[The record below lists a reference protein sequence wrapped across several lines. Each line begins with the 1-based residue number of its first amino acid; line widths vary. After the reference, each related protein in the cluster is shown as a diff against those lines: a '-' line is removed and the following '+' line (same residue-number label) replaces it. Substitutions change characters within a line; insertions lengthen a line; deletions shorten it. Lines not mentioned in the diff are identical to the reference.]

1 VTEVWSGFV
10 LKADPLKGV
19 VLSRI
24 SLKLR

>member
-10 LKADPLKGV
+10 LKADPLNGM